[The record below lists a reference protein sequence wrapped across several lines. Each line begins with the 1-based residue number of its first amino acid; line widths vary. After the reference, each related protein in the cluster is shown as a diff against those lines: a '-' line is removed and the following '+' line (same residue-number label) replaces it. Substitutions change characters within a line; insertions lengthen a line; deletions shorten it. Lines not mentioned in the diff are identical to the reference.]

1 MGPNPGPGLRQ
12 PGRVTL
18 GGQSQKPAHGTGFR
32 RFDLRDE
39 FSGLRRRGTERRE
52 AFGGLGPEKGTF
64 SGAVEVPLLAA
75 RSLVRVPSGE
85 ELRPAQL
92 LSGQGIMS

>member
-1 MGPNPGPGLRQ
+1 MGPKPGPGLRQ

-52 AFGGLGPEKGTF
+52 AFGGLGTEKGTF
-64 SGAVEVPLLAA
+64 LGSPPTLPRVLLISRCSAVVLTHQH
-75 RSLVRVPSGE
+75 VQIG
-85 ELRPAQL
+85 
-92 LSGQGIMS
+92 